1 MCAKLTWDSVGIL
14 WDTPGLTWDGDA
26 PSPKKMPNVKAIIDF
41 TGYAAADLA
50 PVAQMIHDKMTLNAA
65 TFTAPP
71 TTMAALQTL
80 INSFNTKLAAKAS
93 RATADVIAFNV
104 ARHDL
109 EVALGHLGNYVN
121 TVANGDPVIVEKSG
135 FPFYETARPADFAP
149 PAAPSDL
156 RLRAGDLSGEIVA
169 RYRPARENSIN
180 EVQKCTGDPA
190 VEANWEHAGMFR
202 GGKATIGSLTPGG
215 LVWIRVRTCGL
226 KGVMGAW
233 SDPAQ
238 IRVV

>member
-1 MCAKLTWDSVGIL
+1 
-14 WDTPGLTWDGDA
+14 
-26 PSPKKMPNVKAIIDF
+26 MPNVKAIIDF
-41 TGYAAADLA
+41 SGYAAADLA
-50 PVAQMIHDKMTLNAA
+50 PTAQQIHDKMTTNAA

-71 TTMAALQTL
+71 VTMTALATL
-80 INSFNTKLAAKAS
+80 ITTFNAKLAAKAS

-109 EVALGHLGNYVN
+109 EVALGDLGGYVN
-121 TVANGDPVIVEKSG
+121 TVANGDASKVEKSG
-135 FPFYETARPADFAP
+135 FPSYETGQPADPNP
-149 PAAPSDL
+149 PAAPADV
-156 RLRAGDLSGEIVA
+156 RVRHGDLSGEIVI
-169 RYRPARENSIN
+169 RYRPARQHSMN

-190 VEANWEHAGMFR
+190 VEANWQHAGMFG
-202 GGKATIGSLTPGG
+202 GGKATIGSLTPGA
-215 LVWIRVRTCGL
+215 LLWIRVRTCGL